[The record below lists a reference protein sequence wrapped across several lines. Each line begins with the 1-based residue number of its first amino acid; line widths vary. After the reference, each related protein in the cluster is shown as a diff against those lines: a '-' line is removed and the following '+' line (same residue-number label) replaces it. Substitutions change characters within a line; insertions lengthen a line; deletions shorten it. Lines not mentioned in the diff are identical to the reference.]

1 MAQVSYP
8 VRTPLLYWA
17 IVGVVTVLCLFGAG
31 MVVWSLRYG
40 ISPLLDLAGLAL
52 LATPIVY
59 FATTREYR
67 VQGAVHLAQDELV
80 VPDHRGRPLHFR
92 VPGVRIQFTRVTV
105 RVRYGL
111 IPVGDI
117 SRGTVVEFSDAFH
130 RRRLST
136 LTLVDADHK
145 DALLADLERVLR
157 GEAPLGPLSLTP
169 PPPRPQTELEAQL
182 DRELAAL
189 D

>member
-17 IVGVVTVLCLFGAG
+17 ILGVVTALCLFGAG
-31 MVVWSLRYG
+31 MVAYSLRLG
-40 ISPLLDLAGLAL
+40 FSPLLDLAGLAL
-52 LATPIVY
+52 LATPFVY

-67 VQGAVHLAQDELV
+67 AHGPVHLSQDEVV

-92 VPGVRIQFTRVTV
+92 VPGVRIDLTRVSV
-105 RVRYGL
+105 RVRVNG
-111 IPVGDI
+111 IPLGDF
-117 SRGTVVEFSDAFH
+117 SRGTVIEFADAFNK
-130 RRRLST
+130 RRLST
-136 LTLVDADHK
+136 LTLVDEDHK
-145 DALLADLERVLR
+145 DAFLADLERVRR
-157 GEAPLGPLSLTP
+157 GEAPLGPLSLVP
-169 PPPRPQTELEAQL
+169 PPPRPQSELEAQL